1 MRSTNLPLFDLFER
15 QRRYVVPLFQ
25 RAYVWNEEEQW
36 QPLWQDIVD
45 RADAVLARSEA
56 GNPSDRVGNHFLGAV
71 VFNQIKVYGRQVDTV
86 EVIDGQQRLT
96 TLQLLLAAFRD
107 AIATTDEKR
116 LKDDLYRLTENDGV
130 RDKDLERFKVWPTN
144 ADRTDFETAMVAGAS
159 ATLKERYPLK
169 RRKYQRKSDPRPRLI
184 EAYLFF
190 SRSIR
195 GYCGDRIHDE
205 EAGIEWTFHEERA
218 YALFEAL
225 RRHIQLVV
233 IELEDDD
240 DPQVIFET
248 LNARGVP
255 LLPSDLIRNFVFLRA
270 TQQGHNADDLYTRL
284 WSDYDERP
292 AEDGAGEEAR
302 FWKQEERQGRL
313 RRTRLDLF
321 VFHYLQYQTG
331 QELGIGHLYQAFRTW
346 WEAEADR
353 DVESGL
359 EELRRHSDAFGE
371 LFVPLGD
378 ARRDIFASRLRAI
391 DTSTVYPALLM
402 LLVGGQGKLVEADL
416 DGIVTALESFLVRR
430 MVCALSTKNYNRFFF
445 ALLKRMRAEP
455 VIDRDLVQS
464 YLLAGTGTAT
474 EWPSDQAF
482 LTSWLR
488 QPSYQ
493 NLKAAKCSMVL
504 EAIDRQMQSHLQE
517 PLTLTRRVTVEHV
530 LPQSWQTAWEAPPE
544 LPTDDPQAE
553 NAEERRDRMLHTF
566 GNLTL
571 LTQALN
577 STVSNGPYEAKR
589 AAIAEQSALRLNT
602 YFQKR
607 PTWAEAEIEE
617 RGRTLFEVAQR
628 VWPRPEKG
636 PAA

>member
-1 MRSTNLPLFDLFER
+1 MRSTNQPLCDLFER

-36 QPLWQDIVD
+36 QPLWQDIAD
-45 RADAVLARSEA
+45 RATAVLSSREGGSRA
-56 GNPSDRVGNHFLGAV
+56 RVGNHFLGAV

-116 LKDDLYRLTENDGV
+116 LQEDLDRLTENGGV
-130 RDKDLERFKVWPTN
+130 REEELERFKVWPTN
-144 ADRTDFETAMVAGAS
+144 ADRRDFEAAMS
-159 ATLKERYPLK
+159 ARSPDMLEERYPLR
-169 RRKYQRKSDPRPRLI
+169 RRKYARKPDPRPRLI
-184 EAYLFF
+184 EAYLYFGQ
-190 SRSIR
+190 SIR
-195 GYCGDRIHDE
+195 TYCWDRLGDDE
-205 EAGIEWTFHEERA
+205 TGVDWTFHEDRA

-233 IELEDDD
+233 IELEEDD

-270 TQQGHNADDLYTRL
+270 TQQGHNADDLYMRL
-284 WSDYDERP
+284 WHDYDERP
-292 AEDGAGEEAR
+292 AEEGAGGEAR
-302 FWKQEERQGRL
+302 FWKQTERQGRL
-313 RRTRLDLF
+313 KRTRLDLF

-346 WEAEADR
+346 WESEVDR

-371 LFVPLGD
+371 LFVPAGD
-378 ARRDIFASRLRAI
+378 SRRDVFATRLRAI

-416 DGIVTALESFLVRR
+416 DGIVTDLESFLVRR

-445 ALLKRMRAEP
+445 GLLKRMRAEP
-455 VIDRDLVQS
+455 VINRDLVQS

-474 EWPSDQAF
+474 EWPSDEAF

-517 PLTLTRRVTVEHV
+517 PVTIAGRLTVEHV
-530 LPQSWQTAWEAPPE
+530 MPQSWETAWEAPPA
-544 LPTDDPQAE
+544 LPVDDPQAE
-553 NAEERRDRMLHTF
+553 NAEERRNRMLHTF

-589 AAIAEQSALRLNT
+589 VAIAQQSALRLNA
-602 YFQKR
+602 YLQDR

-617 RGRTLFEVAQR
+617 RGRTLFEVAKR
-628 VWPRPEKG
+628 IWPRPETRRL
-636 PAA
+636 